1 MSKIGYLCFLSILTI
16 VFTDQSNFKHDIRLE
31 LINPDVCGPY
41 YCSNKKYACS
51 KVKCSENEVE
61 GHRPEI
67 CRCCVQCYK
76 KLSEGDKCGD
86 DDEALCDRGLICKE
100 NVCRKFEAQPL

>member
-1 MSKIGYLCFLSILTI
+1 MLRTMLQKTN
-16 VFTDQSNFKHDIRLE
+16 DQSNFNPDITLDV
-31 LINPDVCGPY
+31 INYDVCGPH
-41 YCSNKKYACS
+41 YCDNKKFACS
-51 KVKCSENEVE
+51 TIKCSENEVE
-61 GHRPEI
+61 GYRPEI
-67 CRCCVQCYK
+67 CSCCIECYK